1 MNDRLD
7 KRDGDG
13 SVGELNTANVAK
25 VSRFCLVR
33 GLFVCCR
40 LCCKRML
47 GGGMGS
53 TWRTLDTKLVEHK
66 KPRSQHL
73 E

>member
-25 VSRFCLVR
+25 VSRCCLVR
-33 GLFVCCR
+33 GLFGVAGCVVKGCWEGDG
-40 LCCKRML
+40 LH
-47 GGGMGS
+47 
-53 TWRTLDTKLVEHK
+53 VENTGYK
-66 KPRSQHL
+66 VS
-73 E
+73 

>member
-25 VSRFCLVR
+25 VSRCCLVR

-40 LCCKRML
+40 LCVKWCWEGDGL
-47 GGGMGS
+47 H
-53 TWRTLDTKLVEHK
+53 VENTGYK
-66 KPRSQHL
+66 VS
-73 E
+73 